1 MHTVLHSRFG
11 VETVIRPDQP
21 FVISGERINPAGR
34 QALTTELLVGNFKRV
49 KADAVAQV
57 QAGATVLDV
66 NAVLGLPSAHELEP
80 EVMIRAIGAVRS
92 TCYCASTRRCQARS
106 LPGSRRAFEA
116 QELAIQV

>member
-1 MHTVLHSRFG
+1 VHTVLRSRSG
-11 VETVIRPDQP
+11 VETAIGPDQP
-21 FVISGERINPAGR
+21 FVIIGARINQAGR
-34 QALTTELLVGNFKRV
+34 QALATELLAGNFERV

-66 NAVLGLPSAHELEP
+66 NAVLGLPNAHELEP
-80 EVMIRAIGAVRS
+80 EVMIKAIGAVRS

-106 LPGSRRAFEA
+106 LPGSRRAYEA